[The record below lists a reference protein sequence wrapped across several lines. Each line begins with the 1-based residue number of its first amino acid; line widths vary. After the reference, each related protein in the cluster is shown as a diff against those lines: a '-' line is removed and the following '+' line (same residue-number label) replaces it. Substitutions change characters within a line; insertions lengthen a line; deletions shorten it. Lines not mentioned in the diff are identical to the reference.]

1 MSYLI
6 NGVAQDIPPG
16 TIYGYGG
23 SSDPTGWVVCNGV
36 ARTPSDISI
45 YDRLVNMSIGSR
57 SGASYTPPDL
67 RGAVLRGITSGE
79 TLGSTKGSDTISVSA
94 TNIPSHTHSYSLS
107 NKFPAHRHGYPS
119 HTHDY
124 KHTHSITTQTRYDD
138 YNYKGGDWGVRLAR
152 DTAQYLKETE
162 NTRVVVADYTGNT
175 GNQNKRL
182 TESTNTSVSIALS
195 TNSVGSTPSFNNIPS
210 SYVVNFIMK
219 L

>member
-6 NGVAQDIPPG
+6 NGVVQDIPPG

-23 SSDPTGWVVCNGV
+23 SSDPTGWIVCNGV

-94 TNIPSHTHSYSLS
+94 TNIPSHTHSYSLTDT
-107 NKFPAHRHGYPS
+107 FPSHRHGYPS

-124 KHTHSITTQTRYDD
+124 KHTHSITTKTRYDNYD
-138 YNYKGGDWGVRLAR
+138 YKGGSAAVRLAR
-152 DTAQYLKETE
+152 DTAANLTDTE
-162 NTRVVVADYTGNT
+162 NTRVVVEDYEDDT
-175 GNQNKRL
+175 GNQSKTL
-182 TESTNTSVSIALS
+182 TQSSNPNVSLTLN
-195 TNSVGSTPSFNNIPS
+195 TNSVGSTTSFNNIPK